1 MWKKRKSKKVVKK
14 LKYINLQQNESAKF
28 SIFLNVNLCF
38 TKETK
43 REKCKSKVIHSQKT
57 NVLLIR

>member
-43 REKCKSKVIHSQKT
+43 REKCQSKVIHSQKT